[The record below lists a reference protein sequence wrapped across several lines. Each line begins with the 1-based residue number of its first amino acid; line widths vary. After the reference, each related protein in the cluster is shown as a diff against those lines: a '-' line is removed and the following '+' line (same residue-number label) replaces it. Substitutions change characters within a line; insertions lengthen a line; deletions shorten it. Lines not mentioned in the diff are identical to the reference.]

1 MKNVGLSP
9 KLPLSN
15 TKVHY
20 DMIFDM
26 KENIKQNFKNLI
38 LTSPGERIM
47 LPTFGVG
54 IKQYL
59 FELNKEVVFN
69 EIKSDIEEQ
78 VSIWMPFLNIDI
90 IEVYQDA
97 EDDETRLSLY
107 IRYSIP
113 DLDIADQLIVN

>member
-1 MKNVGLSP
+1 MSGITLKIPVQPSSQDGFYALTKNI
-9 KLPLSN
+9 KEN
-15 TKVHY
+15 TKQALK
-20 DMIFDM
+20 MIV
-26 KENIKQNFKNLI
+26 